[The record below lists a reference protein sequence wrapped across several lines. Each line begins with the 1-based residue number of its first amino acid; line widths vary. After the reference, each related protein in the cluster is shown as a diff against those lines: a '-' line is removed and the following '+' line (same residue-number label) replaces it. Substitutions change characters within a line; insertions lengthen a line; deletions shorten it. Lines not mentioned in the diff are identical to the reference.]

1 MNFLQYK
8 NVLFLNKI
16 LIEIQYNFNIKI
28 QTTMAKNAVE
38 ATDDNFSA
46 LIASEKVTLVDFW
59 AEWCGPCQM
68 LGPVVEELAGEYLDK
83 AIVAKL
89 DVDANPN
96 ISAQFGVRSI
106 PTLLF
111 FKGGELVKKMVG
123 VQPKSALAEALD
135 TL

>member
-1 MNFLQYK
+1 
-8 NVLFLNKI
+8 
-16 LIEIQYNFNIKI
+16 
-28 QTTMAKNAVE
+28 MAKNAVE
-38 ATDDNFSA
+38 ATDANFA
-46 LIASEKVTLVDFW
+46 DLISSEKVTLVDFW

-68 LGPVVEELAGEYLDK
+68 LGPVVEEIAGEYADK

-123 VQPKSALAEALD
+123 VQPKSALTEALD

>member
-1 MNFLQYK
+1 
-8 NVLFLNKI
+8 
-16 LIEIQYNFNIKI
+16 
-28 QTTMAKNAVE
+28 MAKNAVE
-38 ATDDNFSA
+38 ATDANFA
-46 LIASEKVTLVDFW
+46 DLIASEKVTLVDFW

-68 LGPVVEELAGEYLDK
+68 LGPVVEEIAGEYLDK

-111 FKGGELVKKMVG
+111 FKGGELVKKLVG
-123 VQPKSALAEALD
+123 VQPKSALTEALD

>member
-1 MNFLQYK
+1 
-8 NVLFLNKI
+8 
-16 LIEIQYNFNIKI
+16 
-28 QTTMAKNAVE
+28 MAKNAVE
-38 ATDDNFSA
+38 ATDANFSA

-68 LGPVVEELAGEYLDK
+68 LGPVVEEIAGEYLDK

-96 ISAQFGVRSI
+96 ISAQFNVRSI

-111 FKGGELVKKMVG
+111 FKNGELVHKLVG
-123 VQPKSALAEALD
+123 VVPKETLTAALD

>member
-1 MNFLQYK
+1 
-8 NVLFLNKI
+8 
-16 LIEIQYNFNIKI
+16 
-28 QTTMAKNAVE
+28 MAKNAVE
-38 ATDDNFSA
+38 ATDANFA
-46 LIASEKVTLVDFW
+46 DLIASEKVTLVDFW

-68 LGPVVEELAGEYLDK
+68 LGPVVEEIAGEYLNK

-111 FKGGELVKKMVG
+111 FKNGELVKKLVG
-123 VQPKSALAEALD
+123 VQPKSALTEALD

>member
-1 MNFLQYK
+1 
-8 NVLFLNKI
+8 
-16 LIEIQYNFNIKI
+16 
-28 QTTMAKNAVE
+28 MAKNAVE
-38 ATDDNFSA
+38 ATDANFA
-46 LIASEKVTLVDFW
+46 DLISSEKVTLVDFW

-68 LGPVVEELAGEYLDK
+68 LGPVVEEIAGEYLDK

-123 VQPKSALAEALD
+123 VQPKSALTEALD

>member
-1 MNFLQYK
+1 
-8 NVLFLNKI
+8 
-16 LIEIQYNFNIKI
+16 
-28 QTTMAKNAVE
+28 MAKNAVE
-38 ATDDNFSA
+38 ATDANFA
-46 LIASEKVTLVDFW
+46 DLIASEKVTLVDFW

-68 LGPVVEELAGEYLDK
+68 LGPVVEEIAGEYLDK

-123 VQPKSALAEALD
+123 VQPKSALTEALD

>member
-1 MNFLQYK
+1 
-8 NVLFLNKI
+8 
-16 LIEIQYNFNIKI
+16 
-28 QTTMAKNAVE
+28 MAKNAVE
-38 ATDDNFSA
+38 ATDENFSA

-68 LGPVVEELAGEYLDK
+68 LGPVVEEIAGEYLDK

-111 FKGGELVKKMVG
+111 FKNGELVHKLVG
-123 VQPKSALAEALD
+123 VVPKATLTAALD